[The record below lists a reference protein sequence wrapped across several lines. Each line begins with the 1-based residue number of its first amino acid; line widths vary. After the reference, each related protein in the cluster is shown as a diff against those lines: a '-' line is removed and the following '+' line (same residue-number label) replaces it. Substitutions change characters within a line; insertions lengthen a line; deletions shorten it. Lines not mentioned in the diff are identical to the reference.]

1 MIDAHAALAYR
12 VPGDLNGDN
21 VVDDKDLAAPVAVTP

>member
-1 MIDAHAALAYR
+1 MIDAHAALAYH

-21 VVDDKDLAAPVAVTP
+21 VVDDKDLATSFVGTP